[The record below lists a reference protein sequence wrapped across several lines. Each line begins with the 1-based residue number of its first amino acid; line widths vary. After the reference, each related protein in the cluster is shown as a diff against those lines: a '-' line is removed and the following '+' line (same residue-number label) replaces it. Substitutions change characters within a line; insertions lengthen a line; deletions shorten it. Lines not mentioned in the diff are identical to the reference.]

1 MSSRIPRLEFNQIS
15 PALQEQLKP
24 RVTRLGYFGEF
35 FKCTAH
41 QPDLLG
47 PFMTMTENFKKVLP
61 QNVIEVGALTVAGL
75 MKNPYERHQH
85 ERLCLKLGFAR
96 EWVAAIN
103 QLDPDRAARLDDT
116 ERAVQRFA
124 MAMVERR
131 GKDVTGELDAVI
143 DVLGPEQ
150 AIALMFLV
158 GRYVTH
164 ALIVN
169 GLGLEPPVPSPLV
182 EEVAR

>member
-1 MSSRIPRLEFNQIS
+1 MSARIPRLDFDQLT
-15 PALQEQLKP
+15 PAVQALLEP
-24 RVTRLGYFGEF
+24 RVKRLGYLGEF
-35 FKCTAH
+35 FKCTGH

-61 QNVIEVGALTVAGL
+61 QNVIEVGALSVAGL
-75 MKNPYERHQH
+75 MQNPYERHQH

-96 EWVAAIN
+96 EWVEEIN
-103 QLDPDRAARLDDT
+103 RLDPDRATRLDDT
-116 ERAVQRFA
+116 ERRVQRFA
-124 MAMVERR
+124 IAMVERR
-131 GKDVTGELDAVI
+131 GLGVGRELEAVI
-143 DVLGPEQ
+143 DALGHEQ

-169 GLGLEPPVPSPLV
+169 GLGLQPPVPSPFA
-182 EEVAR
+182 ETTR